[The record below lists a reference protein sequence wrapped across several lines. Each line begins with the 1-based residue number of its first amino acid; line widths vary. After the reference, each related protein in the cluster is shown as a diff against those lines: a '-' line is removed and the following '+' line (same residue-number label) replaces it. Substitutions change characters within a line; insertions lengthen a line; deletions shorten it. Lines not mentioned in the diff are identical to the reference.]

1 MTLSVVK
8 SFSTSSLLIL
18 AGVVLN
24 GSAIAGFDR
33 PVASSARVEQTLL
46 AQKAQQQKS
55 TKVERIV
62 AAIPV
67 RALPN
72 VPLLVGVKKG
82 FYRQEGLEIDVVQM
96 GSTPAIT
103 GMMTGDVAV
112 DFHSSAIRAP
122 VTGRPIRMI
131 GYMVD
136 RLNWHLYAKPEIKRV
151 EDLKGKVLAV
161 TDVGGNV
168 TYISQMM
175 LEKHGLGGFGKDAE
189 MFPTGSMQSSTLALL
204 SRQVDAALV
213 GTEMGIKAEAK
224 GFHVIA
230 RASDYVP
237 LGLGGISASLDTLK
251 TRSDTIKRFLRGTI
265 RSLQY
270 IKSDRNKAE
279 ATELFAHFLNLSRSD
294 ADLIYAQSK
303 DYYSP
308 NGSISREGLQFEISL
323 LVQQLGLKKEISVD
337 EVADFRLL
345 REILA
350 ELGLK

>member
-1 MTLSVVK
+1 MTLSVVR

-24 GSAIAGFDR
+24 GSATAGFDR
-33 PVASSARVEQTLL
+33 PVASSARVEQTVL
-46 AQKAQQQKS
+46 AQQAKEQKS

-82 FYRQEGLEIDVVQM
+82 FYRHEGLEIDVVQM

-175 LEKHGLGGFGKDAE
+175 LEKHGLRGFGKDAE

-204 SRQVDAALV
+204 ARQVDAALV

-251 TRSDTIKRFLRGTI
+251 NRSDTIKRFLRGTI
-265 RSLQY
+265 RSLQF

-279 ATELFAHFLNLSRSD
+279 AAELFAHFLNLSRSD
-294 ADLIYAQSK
+294 AELIYAQSK

>member
-1 MTLSVVK
+1 MAMSAVK
-8 SFSTSSLLIL
+8 SFSTLMLLIL
-18 AGVVLN
+18 AAVVQN
-24 GSAIAGFDR
+24 SSAVAGFIR
-33 PVASSARVEQTLL
+33 HAPSARMEHTLV
-46 AQKAQQQKS
+46 AQKAQEQKAS
-55 TKVERIV
+55 KPERIV

-67 RALPN
+67 RALAN

-82 FYRQEGLEIDVVQM
+82 FYRQEGLEIDIVQM

-103 GMMTGDVAV
+103 GMMTGDVTV
-112 DFHSSAIRAP
+112 DFHTSAIRAP
-122 VTGRPIRMI
+122 VAGRPIRMI

-136 RLNWHLYAKPEIKRV
+136 RLNWHLYAKPEIKKV

-161 TDVGGNV
+161 TDIGGNV
-168 TYISQMM
+168 TYISQIV

-204 SRQVDAALV
+204 ARQVDAALV

-237 LGLGGISASLDTLK
+237 LGLGGISTSLDTLK
-251 TRSDTIKRFLRGTI
+251 NRPDTIKRFLRGTI
-265 RSLQY
+265 KSLQY
-270 IKSDRNKAE
+270 IKADKNKSE
-279 ATELFAHFLNLSRSD
+279 AADFFAHFLNLSRSD
-294 ADLIYAQSK
+294 AELIYAQSK
-303 DYYSP
+303 ECYSP

-323 LVQQLGLKKEISVD
+323 LVQQLGLKKQISVD

-345 REILA
+345 REIQA

>member
-1 MTLSVVK
+1 M
-8 SFSTSSLLIL
+8 
-18 AGVVLN
+18 
-24 GSAIAGFDR
+24 
-33 PVASSARVEQTLL
+33 QTLL
-46 AQKAQQQKS
+46 AQKTQEQKS
-55 TKVERIV
+55 TKLERIV

-72 VPLLVGVKKG
+72 LPLLAGVKKG

-103 GMMTGDVAV
+103 GMMTGDVTV
-112 DFHSSAIRAP
+112 DFHTSAIRAP

-131 GYMVD
+131 GYMVN

-168 TYISQMM
+168 TYISQIM
-175 LEKHGLGGFGKDAE
+175 LAKHGLGGFGKDAE

-204 SRQVDAALV
+204 ARQVDAALM
-213 GTEMGIKAEAK
+213 GTEMGINAEAK

-237 LGLGGISASLDTLK
+237 LGLGGMSTSLTALK
-251 TRSDTIKRFLRGTI
+251 NRPDTIKRFLRGTI
-265 RSLQY
+265 KSLQY
-270 IKSDRNKAE
+270 IKSDKNKSEAAE
-279 ATELFAHFLNLSRSD
+279 FFAQVLNLSRSD
-294 ADLIYAQSK
+294 AEIIYAQSK

-308 NGSISREGLQFEISL
+308 NGAISREGLQFEISL

-345 REILA
+345 REIQV

>member
-1 MTLSVVK
+1 MVLARSVLTSFLLTLGA
-8 SFSTSSLLIL
+8 L
-18 AGVVLN
+18 VLN
-24 GSAIAGFDR
+24 GSAVAGLGR
-33 PVASSARVEQTLL
+33 AVTSSVRIEQTLL
-46 AQKAQQQKS
+46 AQKTQEQKS
-55 TKVERIV
+55 TRLERIV

-72 VPLLVGVKKG
+72 LPLLAGIKKG

-103 GMMTGDVAV
+103 GMMTGDVTV
-112 DFHSSAIRAP
+112 DFHTSAIRAP
-122 VTGRPIRMI
+122 ITGRPIRMI

-168 TYISQMM
+168 TYISQII
-175 LEKHGLGGFGKDAE
+175 LAKHGLGGFGKDAE
-189 MFPTGSMQSSTLALL
+189 MFPTGSMQSSTLALIA
-204 SRQVDAALV
+204 RQVDAALM

-251 TRSDTIKRFLRGTI
+251 SRSDTIRRFLRGTI

-270 IKSDRNKAE
+270 IKSDKNKSEAAE
-279 ATELFAHFLNLSRSD
+279 FFAHFLNLSRGD
-294 ADLIYAQSK
+294 AELIYAQSK

-308 NGSISREGLQFEISL
+308 NGAISREGLQFEISL
-323 LVQQLGLKKEISVD
+323 LLQQLGLKKEISVD

-345 REILA
+345 REIQV

>member
-1 MTLSVVK
+1 MALSAVK
-8 SFSTSSLLIL
+8 SFSTSIVLIL
-18 AGVVLN
+18 AVVVLN
-24 GSAIAGFDR
+24 SSALAGLGR
-33 PVASSARVEQTLL
+33 SMASSGRMEQTML
-46 AQKAQQQKS
+46 AQKTPEQKS
-55 TKVERIV
+55 IKPERIV

-82 FYRQEGLEIDVVQM
+82 FYRQEGLEIDIVQM

-103 GMMTGDVAV
+103 GMMTGDVTV
-112 DFHSSAIRAP
+112 DFHTSAIRAP
-122 VTGRPIRMI
+122 VAGRPIRMI

-136 RLNWHLYAKPEIKRV
+136 RLNWHLYAKPEIKKV

-161 TDVGGNV
+161 TDIGGNV
-168 TYISQMM
+168 TYISQIV
-175 LEKHGLGGFGKDAE
+175 LERHGLGGFGKDAE

-204 SRQVDAALV
+204 ARQVDAALV

-237 LGLGGISASLDTLK
+237 LGLGGISTSLDTLK
-251 TRSDTIKRFLRGTI
+251 NRPDTIKRFLRGTI

-270 IKSDRNKAE
+270 IKADKNKSEAAE
-279 ATELFAHFLNLSRSD
+279 FFAHFLNLSRGD
-294 ADLIYAQSK
+294 AELIYAQSK

-323 LVQQLGLKKEISVD
+323 LIQQLGLKKEISVD
-337 EVADFRLL
+337 QVADFRLL
-345 REILA
+345 REIQT

>member
-1 MTLSVVK
+1 MALSVAR
-8 SFSTSSLLIL
+8 SFSPSFLLIL

-24 GSAIAGFDR
+24 GVAVAGLDR
-33 PVASSARVEQTLL
+33 PGTSSAQMGQTPL
-46 AQKAQQQKS
+46 AQKAPEEKS

-82 FYRQEGLEIDVVQM
+82 FYRQEGLE
-96 GSTPAIT
+96 
-103 GMMTGDVAV
+103 
-112 DFHSSAIRAP
+112 
-122 VTGRPIRMI
+122 I

-175 LEKHGLGGFGKDAE
+175 LEKHGLGGFGKDTE

-204 SRQVDAALV
+204 ARQVDAALV

-237 LGLGGISASLDTLK
+237 LGLGGISTSVDTLK
-251 TRSDTIKRFLRGTI
+251 NRSNTIKRFLRGTI
-265 RSLQY
+265 KSLQY
-270 IKSDRNKAE
+270 IRSDRNKLEAAE
-279 ATELFAHFLNLSRSD
+279 FFANFLNLSRGD
-294 ADLIYAQSK
+294 AELIYAQSK

-308 NGSISREGLQFEISL
+308 NGSISREGLRFEISL
-323 LVQQLGLKKEISVD
+323 LVQQLGLKKEISID

-345 REILA
+345 REIQT